1 MSSDHSRRLAFD
13 TPSGSRKSARTSI
26 DSTSGSTLRSSYL
39 EHPLDTCQNPS
50 YDAPPIN
57 EPTEISRYHEG
68 RDSQNNFRTS
78 SVTDSSNAVTV
89 YETSSY
95 QNVNSMPQPSL
106 NSSAFI
112 SAVNYD
118 KDTNQQQRH
127 HSNSDN
133 SNYTSASNAIP
144 SSVSPP
150 PLRNFRYNSHSF
162 SLSPPPAL
170 NYQQRLH
177 DIPTISILSSPSYQ
191 QQGQNNL
198 SSPLLSPSSFLWSN
212 NNNEKPAPQRQPSPP
227 PPPPPPSS
235 NRPETPPSMLT
246 SSYTCKQTTTMS
258 HTETPVGNESSRYF
272 DNKLVTH
279 NDSLYFQQPSS
290 NIRQYNNNPIMNSQN
305 NITIPKYVTD
315 NKNTSFY

>member
-1 MSSDHSRRLAFD
+1 MLNHKF
-13 TPSGSRKSARTSI
+13 I
-26 DSTSGSTLRSSYL
+26 
-39 EHPLDTCQNPS
+39 C
-50 YDAPPIN
+50 I
-57 EPTEISRYHEG
+57 
-68 RDSQNNFRTS
+68 RTS